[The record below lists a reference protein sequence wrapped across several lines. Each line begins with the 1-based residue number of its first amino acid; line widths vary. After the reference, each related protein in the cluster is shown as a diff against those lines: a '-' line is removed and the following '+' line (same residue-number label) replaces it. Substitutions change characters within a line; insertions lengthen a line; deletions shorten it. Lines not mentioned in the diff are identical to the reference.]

1 MDEIVE
7 TYKGQPLGKEE
18 PQDEDDKRVDDDDED
33 DILSHLNYKKLE
45 KISEDFRK
53 NPKKGLTLLEY
64 IKVML
69 KHLPDIK
76 DKAGLVK
83 NLIELFKQIDVNGD
97 ETLEWDEFSNH
108 IIELGMVRK
117 DKTFIDAIKN
127 YYASDII
134 DDEKHDTEVE
144 HLYFIEELK
153 HLLVMERDSKR
164 FKVYDCKTGKF
175 KQNVPDKSG

>member
-1 MDEIVE
+1 MEEIVE
-7 TYKGQPLGKEE
+7 TYKDQDLGRQQEIEE
-18 PQDEDDKRVDDDDED
+18 EQKRQEDEDEG

-53 NPKKGLTLLEY
+53 NPKKGLGLLEY

-76 DKAGLVK
+76 DKVGLVK

-117 DKTFIDAIKN
+117 DKTFIDAIK
-127 YYASDII
+127 
-134 DDEKHDTEVE
+134 
-144 HLYFIEELK
+144 
-153 HLLVMERDSKR
+153 
-164 FKVYDCKTGKF
+164 
-175 KQNVPDKSG
+175 

>member
-7 TYKGQPLGKEE
+7 TYKGQDLKQPDEE
-18 PQDEDDKRVDDDDED
+18 NEEDKRVDDEDED

-53 NPKKGLTLLEY
+53 NMKKGLTLLEY
-64 IKVML
+64 LKVML

-76 DKAGLVK
+76 DKVGLVK

-117 DKTFIDAIKN
+117 DKTFIDAIK
-127 YYASDII
+127 
-134 DDEKHDTEVE
+134 
-144 HLYFIEELK
+144 
-153 HLLVMERDSKR
+153 
-164 FKVYDCKTGKF
+164 
-175 KQNVPDKSG
+175 

>member
-1 MDEIVE
+1 MEEIVE
-7 TYKGQPLGKEE
+7 TYKGQDLRSPEE
-18 PQDEDDKRVDDDDED
+18 IEEEKKRVEDEDED

-53 NPKKGLTLLEY
+53 SPSKGLEILDY

-76 DKAGLVK
+76 DKVGLVK

-97 ETLEWDEFSNH
+97 GTLEWDEFSNH

-117 DKTFIDAIKN
+117 DKTFIDAIK
-127 YYASDII
+127 
-134 DDEKHDTEVE
+134 
-144 HLYFIEELK
+144 
-153 HLLVMERDSKR
+153 
-164 FKVYDCKTGKF
+164 
-175 KQNVPDKSG
+175 

>member
-1 MDEIVE
+1 MEEIVE
-7 TYKGQPLGKEE
+7 TYKGQDLRGQEE
-18 PQDEDDKRVDDDDED
+18 QNEEDKRVDDDED

-53 NPKKGLTLLEY
+53 NPKKGLTLIEY

-76 DKAGLVK
+76 DKVGLVK

-117 DKTFIDAIKN
+117 DKTFIDAIK
-127 YYASDII
+127 
-134 DDEKHDTEVE
+134 
-144 HLYFIEELK
+144 
-153 HLLVMERDSKR
+153 
-164 FKVYDCKTGKF
+164 
-175 KQNVPDKSG
+175 

>member
-1 MDEIVE
+1 MDSEIVE
-7 TYKGQPLGKEE
+7 TYKGQDLRDPNMLEE
-18 PQDEDDKRVDDDDED
+18 EDKNMDEDEED

-64 IKVML
+64 LRVML

-117 DKTFIDAIKN
+117 DKTFIDAIK
-127 YYASDII
+127 
-134 DDEKHDTEVE
+134 
-144 HLYFIEELK
+144 
-153 HLLVMERDSKR
+153 
-164 FKVYDCKTGKF
+164 
-175 KQNVPDKSG
+175 

>member
-7 TYKGQPLGKEE
+7 TYKGQDLRVQEE
-18 PQDEDDKRVDDDDED
+18 IEEEKKRVEDEDED
-33 DILSHLNYKKLE
+33 DILSHLDYKKLE

-69 KHLPDIK
+69 KHLEDIK
-76 DKAGLVK
+76 DKVGLVK

-97 ETLEWDEFSNH
+97 EELEWDEFSNH

-117 DKTFIDAIKN
+117 DKTFIDAIK
-127 YYASDII
+127 
-134 DDEKHDTEVE
+134 
-144 HLYFIEELK
+144 
-153 HLLVMERDSKR
+153 
-164 FKVYDCKTGKF
+164 
-175 KQNVPDKSG
+175 

>member
-7 TYKGQPLGKEE
+7 TYKGQDLRNQEE
-18 PQDEDDKRVDDDDED
+18 IEEEKKRVEDEDED

-53 NPKKGLTLLEY
+53 NPKDGLTLIQY

-76 DKAGLVK
+76 DKIGLVK
-83 NLIELFKQIDVNGD
+83 NLIELFRQIDVNGD

-117 DKTFIDAIKN
+117 DKTFIDAIK
-127 YYASDII
+127 
-134 DDEKHDTEVE
+134 
-144 HLYFIEELK
+144 
-153 HLLVMERDSKR
+153 
-164 FKVYDCKTGKF
+164 
-175 KQNVPDKSG
+175 